1 MNSYILST
9 CSTLDKSFEY
19 VKERNIEYIKFV
31 FLTDGKENFDDL
43 GQALSYDKFY
53 QMMRDGVD
61 TKTSQPNV
69 QDYKNYFEPF
79 LKEGKDVIHLNL
91 SSGLSGAQTSAKIAR
106 EELLEK
112 YPERKLYV
120 IDSLGASAGM
130 GLLVDKMADLRDE
143 GMSIDDLAKWAEEN
157 KLKLHHWFFST
168 DLTFYVKGGRVS
180 KVAGWFGTVLK
191 ICPLLNMDL
200 NGKLIPRQKIK
211 GKASVIKEIV
221 KKMEE
226 NAEGGLNYN
235 GKCYISHADSYE
247 DARMVAD
254 LVEAK
259 FPSLNGK
266 VEISSIGT
274 TIGSHTGPGTV
285 ALFFF
290 GNERKD

>member
-1 MNSYILST
+1 MNNYVLST
-9 CSTLDKSFEY
+9 CSTLDKSSEY

-31 FLTDGKENFDDL
+31 FLTDGKENHDDL
-43 GQALSYDKFY
+43 GQTIPADKFY

-69 QDYKNYFEPF
+69 DDYKNYFENF
-79 LKEGKDVIHLNL
+79 LSEGKDVIHLNL

-112 YPERKLYV
+112 YPQRKLYV
-120 IDSLGASAGM
+120 IDSLGASSGM

-143 GMSIDDLAKWAEEN
+143 GMSIDDLAKWTEEN

-180 KVAGWFGTVLK
+180 KVAGWFGTVLN

-200 NGKLIPRQKIK
+200 NGKLIPRKKIR
-211 GKASVIKEIV
+211 GKSGVIKEIV

-226 NAEGGLNYN
+226 NAQDGLNYSE
-235 GKCYISHADSYE
+235 KCFISHADCYE
-247 DARMVAD
+247 DAKAVAD

-259 FPSLNGK
+259 FPHLNGK
-266 VEISSIGT
+266 VHIDNIGT

-290 GNERKD
+290 GSERND

>member
-1 MNSYILST
+1 M
-9 CSTLDKSFEY
+9 K
-19 VKERNIEYIKFV
+19 RNIEYIKFV
-31 FLTDGKENFDDL
+31 YLTDGKENLDDL
-43 GQALSYDKFY
+43 GQTVSFADFY

-69 QDYKNYFEPF
+69 DDYKIYFEKF
-79 LKEGKDVIHLNL
+79 LSEGKDVIHLNL

-112 YPERKLYV
+112 YPDRKLYV
-120 IDSLGASAGM
+120 VDSLGASAGM
-130 GLLVDKMADLRDE
+130 GLLVDKMAFLRDE
-143 GMSIDDLAKWAEEN
+143 GMSIDDLYKWTEEN

-168 DLTFYVKGGRVS
+168 DLTFYIKGGRVS
-180 KVAGWFGTVLK
+180 KVAGWFGTILK
-191 ICPLLNMDL
+191 ICPLLNMDY
-200 NGKLIPRQKIK
+200 NGKLIPRQKVK
-211 GKASVIKEIV
+211 GKAAVIKEIV

-226 NAEGGLNYN
+226 NALNGLDYSE
-235 GKCYISHADSYE
+235 KCFISHADCYE
-247 DARMVAD
+247 DAKSVAE

-259 FPSLNGK
+259 FPKLNGK

-290 GNERKD
+290 GSERKD